1 LVPFFTPAAA
11 SLFILKKGKRQMS
24 HAIATDAGLAW
35 QTGPIRPRACTCGS
49 VVCQLLH
56 ERVMSDMSRR
66 MFVGG
71 VAAMMAPFVALH
83 AAETG
88 AAGRQAG
95 RPPRVADQSA
105 PV

>member
-1 LVPFFTPAAA
+1 
-11 SLFILKKGKRQMS
+11 MS

-88 AAGRQAG
+88 AGGGQAG